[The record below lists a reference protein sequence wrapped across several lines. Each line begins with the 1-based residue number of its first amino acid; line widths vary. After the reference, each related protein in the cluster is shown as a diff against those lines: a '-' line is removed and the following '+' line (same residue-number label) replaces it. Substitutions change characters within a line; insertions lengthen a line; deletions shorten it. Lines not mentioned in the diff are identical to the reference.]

1 MYQGLLN
8 RVNRMKMG
16 KRIAI
21 NFFAVIML
29 ILAFTTAAIILL
41 QYGKKID
48 KKIANYYTPLISAV
62 NDYQNLI
69 EESRRISLDFS
80 NKPNPSKQFQL
91 QKIHSSEYDQQKLT
105 LIGLCQEPELEDI
118 KNRIIGVDKSLEPVM
133 HAQKEL
139 LSLLDTIDV
148 YLDLVKMQQVQQTRE
163 IIEAEIGK
171 QILILNE
178 TSILATNI
186 FNELEAKKNTI
197 YRNLSYLLVSMIIA
211 IAFLGL
217 LSFYINHITVIKPIK
232 ELSAILAKVG
242 EGRIISFQSQNTRNN
257 EIGEMI
263 NSAQKVVQGF
273 KAKEQVANA
282 IGKGD
287 YDLNIPMLSGKDRLG
302 KALTEMRDNLK
313 LAKNKDQ
320 DNIKSL
326 ETYTNRLEKKN
337 KELDQ
342 FANIN
347 SHVLKSQLHEI
358 NNLTEWIKKDMEGLF
373 TIDSAKHF
381 TMLKGSVHRMEA
393 NINSLLK
400 YAKAGKTAENQSKI
414 SSKQVVYEVLENTE
428 IPNNIAILID
438 ESLPIVTANDKDL
451 SEIFHV
457 FITNAINHNINKKPV
472 LNITYKKVGSK
483 IEFCIADNGPGIAL
497 ENHEKIFTI
506 FQTVKGR
513 NDIENTGAGLAIGKK
528 IIEDYGGRIW
538 IESSQ
543 GKGSKFY
550 FNWPS

>member
-1 MYQGLLN
+1 
-8 RVNRMKMG
+8 MKVG

-21 NFFAVIML
+21 NFFAVITL
-29 ILAFTTAAIILL
+29 ILAFTTAAILLL
-41 QYGKKID
+41 QYGKNID
-48 KKIANYYTPLISAV
+48 KKITNYYIPVISAV

-69 EESRRISLDFS
+69 EESGRISLDLS
-80 NKPNPSKQFQL
+80 NKPNPSKQFRL
-91 QKIHSSEYDQQKLT
+91 QKIHSSDYDHQKLT

-118 KNRIIGVDKSLEPVM
+118 KNRIVGVDRSLETVM
-133 HAQKEL
+133 NAQKEL

-163 IIEAEIGK
+163 IIETEIGK

-178 TSILATNI
+178 TSKLATGI
-186 FNELEAKKNTI
+186 FNELEAKKNAI
-197 YRNLSYLLVSMIIA
+197 YRNLSYLLVSMIVA

-217 LSFYINHITVIKPIK
+217 LFFYISNITVIKPIK
-232 ELSAILAKVG
+232 ELSAILDKVG
-242 EGRIISFQSQNTRNN
+242 EGRIISFQSQITRTD

-263 NSAQKVVQGF
+263 NSAQNVVQGF

-287 YDLNIPMLSGKDRLG
+287 YDIKIPMLSGKDRLG
-302 KALTEMRDNLK
+302 KALTDMRDNLK

-326 ETYTNRLEKKN
+326 EAYTNRLEKEN

-347 SHVLKSQLHEI
+347 SQVIKSPLHDI
-358 NNLTEWIKKDMEGLF
+358 NNLTEWIKEDMEGLL

-393 NINSLLK
+393 IINSLLK
-400 YAKAGKTAENQSKI
+400 YAKAGKTKENQSKI
-414 SSKQVVYEVLENTE
+414 SSKQAVYEVLENAE
-428 IPNNIAILID
+428 MPDNIAILVD
-438 ESLPIVTANDKDL
+438 ESLPIVTANHKDL
-451 SEIFHV
+451 SEVFHV
-457 FITNAINHNINKKPV
+457 FISNAINHNTNKKPV
-472 LNITYKKVGSK
+472 LNITYKEVGSK
-483 IEFCIADNGPGIAL
+483 IEFCIADNGPGIAS

-506 FQTVKGR
+506 FRILENR
-513 NDIENTGAGLAIGKK
+513 NNIENTGAGLAIGKK
-528 IIEDYGGRIW
+528 IIEGYGGRIW

-550 FNWPS
+550 FNWPT